1 MEVLGLKVNIES
13 QLILK
18 NKNIQDPQNTT
29 GIASSP
35 QYVES

>member
-1 MEVLGLKVNIES
+1 MEVLGLRVNTES
-13 QLILK
+13 WLTLK

-29 GIASSP
+29 GTASSP